1 MIYLEA
7 FLFAVLAAVMIM
19 SVSACSGAERNNDTD
34 NKSETVQTSVSD
46 ESPDA
51 GESIQESVSDT
62 ASAKDL
68 KSIYEQAKSELGLP
82 EEMIDITAKRLDRV
96 MGITED
102 EMEEFAGSISS
113 DGVTQDQIIYIKA
126 KDESKVED
134 IKNKLQS
141 NLDSIYAV
149 VQNYDPKQKE
159 NIEKAKVETNGL
171 YVSLVISADSERIR
185 SIIEKNLW

>member
-1 MIYLEA
+1 MKKL
-7 FLFAVLAAVMIM
+7 LFAVLAAVMIM

-126 KDESKVED
+126 KDESKVD

>member
-1 MIYLEA
+1 MKKL
-7 FLFAVLAAVMIM
+7 LFAVLAAVMIM
-19 SVSACSGAERNNDTD
+19 SVSACSGAEKNNDTD

-171 YVSLVISADSERIR
+171 YVSLVISANSERIR